1 MKVLESSVA
10 ELRTEEEQ
18 VEFIKNW
25 WKENGMSLL
34 ISIGIAVSGVV
45 GWKAWV
51 SNQEADAANASALY
65 ENISTV
71 VTASVSDDAQLKSVF
86 HLGEQLK
93 SEYGSSAYAPM
104 AAMLLARAAVEAG
117 ELDKAKAELEYVVSS
132 EASDTDLQR
141 LANLRLARV
150 ALAQAE
156 YSAAE
161 AALNAAGEAEYE
173 SLYHELAGDIGV
185 AKGDLSAARAAY
197 TRALQNAAPQAR
209 SLIQLKLDDI
219 AAGDAS

>member
-1 MKVLESSVA
+1 MA

-173 SLYHELAGDIGV
+173 SLYHELAGDIAV